1 MLKAKFVGKVRDK
14 NGYAVH
20 LFYKYR
26 GREYM
31 ITDEHNGYSQTMA
44 EKHREEQMRID
55 KEIEMAN
62 NTESRE
68 EGHFDLGEIFNL
80 IEMYE
85 NEM

>member
-20 LFYKYR
+20 LFYTYR

-55 KEIEMAN
+55 KEIKMAN
-62 NTESRE
+62 NSESRE
-68 EGHFDLGEIFNL
+68 EGHFDLDEIFNL
-80 IEMYE
+80 IEM
-85 NEM
+85 

>member
-1 MLKAKFVGKVRDK
+1 MLKAKFVGRVRDK

-20 LFYKYR
+20 LFYTYR

-68 EGHFDLGEIFNL
+68 EGHFDLDEIFNL
-80 IEMYE
+80 IEM
-85 NEM
+85 

>member
-44 EKHREEQMRID
+44 EKHREEQIRID

-62 NTESRE
+62 NTESSE
-68 EGHFDLGEIFNL
+68 EGHFDLDEIFNL
-80 IEMYE
+80 IEM
-85 NEM
+85 